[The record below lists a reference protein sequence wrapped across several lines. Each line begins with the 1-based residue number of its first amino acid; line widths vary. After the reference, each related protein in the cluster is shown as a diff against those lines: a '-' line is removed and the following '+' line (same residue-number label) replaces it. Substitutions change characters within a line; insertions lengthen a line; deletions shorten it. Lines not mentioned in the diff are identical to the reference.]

1 MSLADYLIILAYL
14 AFSFGVALW
23 QKKEAQKG
31 VEQYFLAGRSLP
43 WWWVGT
49 SMVATTFAA
58 DTPLAITGLVYS
70 GGIVANW
77 LWFSWAVT
85 YVLIF
90 TFFARNWRRSEVLTD
105 IEFTRIRYGEEQARL
120 LRPIKAVFL
129 GVIINL
135 VILGWVFKAMGK
147 ISSVFFQ
154 WQNLL
159 GDQTY
164 AVLLDNWPA
173 FLLLGSLDN
182 TLTIFSLL
190 FLVIIYTS
198 LGGLRSVMFTDLFQ
212 FVLAMVGSVYL
223 AWVSVEAV
231 GGLSELT
238 AKLQTITAADGTP
251 VLQLFYSFGGEDTLK
266 SLGVIGLFFLIQ
278 PLTQYYS
285 DGTGYLAQRLNAAK
299 SEQDAIYAGW
309 WFVIANFALRTWPW
323 LLTALASLVYLNVV
337 NQVPADPELAYPL
350 MMQQL
355 LGPGMLGL
363 VLIGLLAAFMS
374 TVDTHLNWGA
384 SYLVN
389 DLLPRPE
396 NQEQAVKRSRFLVI
410 LLGISS
416 VFVAAQM
423 DSIAGAWKF
432 LIALGAGLGIAQL
445 MRWFWW
451 RVNALAEI
459 LSMLGSFSATV
470 FFALFLPE
478 TSDELRIVFAALMAM
493 MACIAGSIW
502 GSPVKT
508 EVIENFAALV
518 KPVGVWPKGKA
529 ANNLLLFYVIALLTA
544 LFQVY
549 AFLLTPGFFL
559 QGNTG
564 YALISLCAAVLLFW
578 PIRYSLKKI

>member
-1 MSLADYLIILAYL
+1 
-14 AFSFGVALW
+14 
-23 QKKEAQKG
+23 
-31 VEQYFLAGRSLP
+31 
-43 WWWVGT
+43 
-49 SMVATTFAA
+49 MVATTFAA

-164 AVLLDNWPA
+164 AVFLENWPA

-190 FLVIIYTS
+190 FLVIVYTS

-251 VLQLFYSFGGEDTLK
+251 VLQLFYSLE
-266 SLGVIGLFFLIQ
+266 
-278 PLTQYYS
+278 
-285 DGTGYLAQRLNAAK
+285 AK
-299 SEQDAIYAGW
+299 T
-309 WFVIANFALRTWPW
+309 R
-323 LLTALASLVYLNVV
+323 
-337 NQVPADPELAYPL
+337 
-350 MMQQL
+350 
-355 LGPGMLGL
+355 
-363 VLIGLLAAFMS
+363 
-374 TVDTHLNWGA
+374 
-384 SYLVN
+384 
-389 DLLPRPE
+389 
-396 NQEQAVKRSRFLVI
+396 
-410 LLGISS
+410 
-416 VFVAAQM
+416 
-423 DSIAGAWKF
+423 
-432 LIALGAGLGIAQL
+432 
-445 MRWFWW
+445 
-451 RVNALAEI
+451 
-459 LSMLGSFSATV
+459 
-470 FFALFLPE
+470 
-478 TSDELRIVFAALMAM
+478 
-493 MACIAGSIW
+493 
-502 GSPVKT
+502 
-508 EVIENFAALV
+508 
-518 KPVGVWPKGKA
+518 
-529 ANNLLLFYVIALLTA
+529 
-544 LFQVY
+544 
-549 AFLLTPGFFL
+549 
-559 QGNTG
+559 
-564 YALISLCAAVLLFW
+564 
-578 PIRYSLKKI
+578 